1 MNRDE
6 RRILQVNNTASA
18 TSCGIRYVLPLARVC
33 LEMETAFPPDDI
45 DACVAQPGFTEIGTV
60 EELLA

>member
-1 MNRDE
+1 
-6 RRILQVNNTASA
+6 
-18 TSCGIRYVLPLARVC
+18 
-33 LEMETAFPPDDI
+33 METAFPPDDI